1 MKTNLSIRC
10 KVCAIL
16 WILIKRRIVV
26 KMGCNILLFYTG
38 IIICMHSCNMVFFYF
53 FIYNYINR
61 LYDSYLADKAYLTA
75 QKHWEKDEVDESS
88 YEIIRQE
95 YEGLLPQAKE
105 ILLNTD
111 SMETVKDTIDKY
123 LNKEQKKL
131 VFMEEPVTFRYK
143 KEVGAALY

>member
-1 MKTNLSIRC
+1 MYAYLYH
-10 KVCAIL
+10 
-16 WILIKRRIVV
+16 
-26 KMGCNILLFYTG
+26 GCFL
-38 IIICMHSCNMVFFYF
+38 F

-111 SMETVKDTIDKY
+111 SMETVKDTLDKY
-123 LNKEQKKL
+123 LNKEQQKRL
-131 VFMEEPVTFRYK
+131 FMEEPVSFCYK
-143 KEVGAALY
+143 KRWVRHCITRIMKVIL